1 MRVGTPSLIDA
12 SSLIL
17 ILDVSRKLAAPCDL
31 TELLELIIKTGREVI
46 GADRGSVFLYDA
58 EAKELYSR
66 VATGETQIRVSIDKG
81 IAGECA
87 RKRQTIVVDDC
98 YTDPRFNPEID
109 RRTGYHTKSLITV
122 PLIGLDD
129 KLVGVLQM
137 LNSAVGHFGPDE
149 RDVAELLAAQAAV
162 AVQRTLL
169 LEERMIKIKLEH
181 DLTIARD
188 IQQNILLRRLPRCPG
203 YSLSAFSKPADDT
216 GGDIYDVIR
225 LDERA
230 DMSPLLLLL
239 ADAAGHGIG
248 PALSVT
254 QFRAMLRIGLRL
266 SADMDALMHH
276 INQQLI
282 EDLPNDR
289 FITAFLGILD
299 PVTHQLRYHAAGQGP
314 LLHYR
319 AAEGQVVWRDPTTV
333 PLGMFKDLDLPPPP
347 PLVMAPGDLLVLLTD
362 GFYEYQD
369 AAGQVFGKERVGDLI
384 HRLNARPTSDIL
396 GALLAEVRRFAGSAK
411 QIDDLT
417 ALLVKRDA

>member
-1 MRVGTPSLIDA
+1 
-12 SSLIL
+12 
-17 ILDVSRKLAAPCDL
+17 
-31 TELLELIIKTGREVI
+31 
-46 GADRGSVFLYDA
+46 
-58 EAKELYSR
+58 
-66 VATGETQIRVSIDKG
+66 
-81 IAGECA
+81 
-87 RKRQTIVVDDC
+87 
-98 YTDPRFNPEID
+98 
-109 RRTGYHTKSLITV
+109 
-122 PLIGLDD
+122 
-129 KLVGVLQM
+129 
-137 LNSAVGHFGPDE
+137 
-149 RDVAELLAAQAAV
+149 
-162 AVQRTLL
+162 
-169 LEERMIKIKLEH
+169 
-181 DLTIARD
+181 
-188 IQQNILLRRLPRCPG
+188 
-203 YSLSAFSKPADDT
+203 
-216 GGDIYDVIR
+216 
-225 LDERA
+225 
-230 DMSPLLLLL
+230 MSPLLLLL

-417 ALLVKRDA
+417 ALVVKRDA